1 MENTSSALDSGG
13 TTPCNAVFIDTSLDT
28 HLALIVS
35 ESDTVSDLKKKIMHE
50 HPLCFPNVGGINI
63 HALKVKR
70 KGYFYHLSDS
80 MFVKSAFDGISK
92 SWFLSVDAS
101 SLEEQTGN
109 QRPDGVNLLPYGPA
123 RKRSN
128 SDDSFLPLVLRDQ
141 NAKQKPAA
149 DHNADGNCSISSIE
163 TNNNSVPELQEKND
177 LCCKEYEDPLR
188 DTKFKEDSSRIMTS
202 DVQVDLS
209 LEGSSKNASVVKR
222 RLRTKNRREDEV
234 HDCALKEDNALAHVS
249 DKDSS
254 QQDNLVPDKTLLS
267 EGRGRVVTL
276 SMEIDEPHRIS
287 SSDANRRPGSEIQM
301 IDILNEGTAV
311 PGKHTDIDVTYDF
324 QNVLVKD
331 QCNAL
336 LEEASP
342 GPVVKKKQKTGG
354 NDDNGN
360 SSKDSRVL
368 ICDSTKKTSE
378 PGILTSQ
385 CSLGDKQKDTNA
397 TLDHVSTELLKE
409 NHLLITSSN
418 SGKRKRKKKSSR
430 STSQVVAP
438 SAKDD
443 RGESCLDTVGVKS
456 LEGEPDAAVLPRQS
470 VQSAMASEPISV
482 KENCC
487 ALVQEA
493 GENNKVG
500 HSFVERVGVSE
511 DLHTIA
517 AEGNSP
523 LAVQEANNLNSDMGV
538 SRNENVIVNDDQKFG
553 SHQTAEVAEERELS
567 QNNDAN
573 AMPSRCTTSNWDE
586 INVNSKVDVISDLFD
601 AKANVTPLKS
611 SKKRKKSKKTRDP
624 VTSAAEHT
632 TCSVVDI
639 SYEPAHKDISS
650 DKSRIEESI
659 FSTVVGK
666 EVSKTIADTS
676 NLATDRETNNVIQNV
691 LESLQDISKNSW
703 KAENRDEKSR
713 KKTKRKRNSAS
724 KSLPNMQTEDDDGSC
739 KNATPSVTDVM
750 EVEVDASSKLTKKT
764 KLVKTSSNHQLNRSN
779 REPENSIAGIEAN
792 PEGNGEGMAIQILH
806 GNLPKSGSSDGAYN
820 CAEVSCESDRTI
832 VNDNFVPSQHKPD
845 IVVSDEML
853 VDKFHENQGNGGKTE
868 GFASSTAEKQRSLSM
883 GDADSLKL
891 QAKTNLPKVSG
902 IGKRAPPSNKSDKLN
917 EKPEEATRDNA
928 VSASGMHIH
937 SNKNK
942 KTIAA
947 SSSSLESSKMSL
959 PKSKR
964 GNRHQSN
971 MEVRKV
977 SNNNANGEVV
987 DGLKSKKSLLATSG
1001 AIFKDDS
1008 DGSSDEDSVDDS
1020 ENSTRTP
1027 SDDSLSSDYSDG
1039 GSTAQQ
1045 NGSYRSERKE
1055 SVRRNINKS
1064 QSHVKLNTILR
1075 SSSRYKAA
1083 KLTASQLQD
1092 TESQPDEFVPDS
1104 QANL

>member
-1 MENTSSALDSGG
+1 MLILVPFLLVDVD
-13 TTPCNAVFIDTSLDT
+13 TTNIDAV
-28 HLALIVS
+28 
-35 ESDTVSDLKKKIMHE
+35 
-50 HPLCFPNVGGINI
+50 NVKN
-63 HALKVKR
+63 K
-70 KGYFYHLSDS
+70 
-80 MFVKSAFDGISK
+80 
-92 SWFLSVDAS
+92 
-101 SLEEQTGN
+101 
-109 QRPDGVNLLPYGPA
+109 
-123 RKRSN
+123 
-128 SDDSFLPLVLRDQ
+128 
-141 NAKQKPAA
+141 
-149 DHNADGNCSISSIE
+149 
-163 TNNNSVPELQEKND
+163 NNSPE
-177 LCCKEYEDPLR
+177 
-188 DTKFKEDSSRIMTS
+188 
-202 DVQVDLS
+202 V
-209 LEGSSKNASVVKR
+209 
-222 RLRTKNRREDEV
+222 
-234 HDCALKEDNALAHVS
+234 
-249 DKDSS
+249 
-254 QQDNLVPDKTLLS
+254 
-267 EGRGRVVTL
+267 
-276 SMEIDEPHRIS
+276 
-287 SSDANRRPGSEIQM
+287 
-301 IDILNEGTAV
+301 
-311 PGKHTDIDVTYDF
+311 
-324 QNVLVKD
+324 
-331 QCNAL
+331 
-336 LEEASP
+336 
-342 GPVVKKKQKTGG
+342 
-354 NDDNGN
+354 
-360 SSKDSRVL
+360 
-368 ICDSTKKTSE
+368 
-378 PGILTSQ
+378 
-385 CSLGDKQKDTNA
+385 
-397 TLDHVSTELLKE
+397 
-409 NHLLITSSN
+409 
-418 SGKRKRKKKSSR
+418 
-430 STSQVVAP
+430 
-438 SAKDD
+438 
-443 RGESCLDTVGVKS
+443 
-456 LEGEPDAAVLPRQS
+456 AAV
-470 VQSAMASEPISV
+470 SA
-482 KENCC
+482 
-487 ALVQEA
+487 
-493 GENNKVG
+493 
-500 HSFVERVGVSE
+500 VERVGVSE

-792 PEGNGEGMAIQILH
+792 PKGNGEGMAIQILH

-853 VDKFHENQGNGGKTE
+853 VDKVTITKGVDNVVIASKDKKKLEVHSNGPSPDMQSSLKFHENQGNGGKTE

-1045 NGSYRSERKE
+1045 NG
-1055 SVRRNINKS
+1055 NLKS
-1064 QSHVKLNTILR
+1064 LFWMLSCIMG
-1075 SSSRYKAA
+1075 
-1083 KLTASQLQD
+1083 
-1092 TESQPDEFVPDS
+1092 FG
-1104 QANL
+1104 